1 MIKNKINEPLWL
13 ALSFI
18 TVIMAGSVLL
28 YLPWASRSGY
38 TAYIDCLFIST
49 SATCINGLVTL
60 DTATHWTLFGKIVI
74 LFLIQIGGLGVMSFA
89 VFYAL
94 LAGRKIFLRQRLV
107 MQQAV
112 NVAEVGGVVRL
123 FRHLLGFTFTV
134 EAIGAL
140 ILALRWSGE
149 MGWGKALW
157 FGIFHSVSAFNN
169 AGIDLMGG
177 FKSFTGYTSDIT
189 VNLVISTLVIIG
201 GLGFIVTYDLYHY
214 REQRKLSL
222 HAKVVLITTG
232 LLLLIGTLLL
242 LVGEYNHALKDMP
255 FGTKLLAAYFQ
266 SATSRTGGFSTI
278 DLTGLFLSSQLVIII
293 LMLIGASPGSTGGG
307 IKTSTIAILW
317 LAIYSQLR
325 GKKDTEIFERRI
337 DTTDVMQA
345 MTIFLLFSFAMLLM
359 TYLVSLTYP
368 SGNFTYIVFEVA
380 SALSTTGWTLGL
392 TPHLTALPKF
402 LLIITMFLGRVG
414 PLTLGLALAL
424 KDKQP
429 DIHWPKGKI
438 MVG

>member
-1 MIKNKINEPLWL
+1 MIKNKINEPKWL

-18 TVIMAGSVLL
+18 TVIMIGSVLL
-28 YLPWASRSGY
+28 YLPWASQSGH
-38 TAYIDCLFIST
+38 TSYIDCLFVAT
-49 SATCINGLVTL
+49 SATCVTGLVPV
-60 DTATHWTLFGKIVI
+60 DTGTHWTLFGKIII

-94 LAGRKIFLRQRLV
+94 LAGRKIYLRQRLV

-123 FRHLLGFTFTV
+123 FRHLLVFTFAV

-157 FGIFHSVSAFNN
+157 YGLFHSVSAFNN

-177 FKSFTGYTSDIT
+177 FKSLTGYTSDIT
-189 VNLVISTLVIIG
+189 VNLVISTLIIIG
-201 GLGFIVTYDLYHY
+201 GLGFIVTYELYHY

-222 HAKVVLITTG
+222 HSKVILLTTG
-232 LLLLIGTLLL
+232 LLLLVGTLLL
-242 LVGEYNHALKDMP
+242 LAGEYDHALKDMP
-255 FGTKLLAAYFQ
+255 FSTKLLAAYFQ
-266 SATSRTGGFSTI
+266 SVTPRTAGFNTI
-278 DLTGLFLSSQLVIII
+278 DLTGLYLSSQLVIII

-307 IKTSTIAILW
+307 IKTSTFAILW

-337 DTTDVMQA
+337 DTQDVMQA
-345 MTIFLLFSFAMLLM
+345 LTIFLLFSLTMVVM
-359 TYLVSLTYP
+359 TYLVALTYP
-368 SGNFTYIVFEVA
+368 SADLTAIAFEVA
-380 SALSTTGWTLGL
+380 SALGTVGLSLGL
-392 TPHLTALPKF
+392 TTELTTLPKIF
-402 LLIITMFLGRVG
+402 LIITMFLGRVG
-414 PLTLGLALAL
+414 PLTIGFAMAF
-424 KDKQP
+424 KEKQP